1 MVLYIILGAVTIAV
15 VIAAMVVLSRS
26 NKFETDFGLPAES
39 MPTRPEAP
47 PATQTAPT
55 PAQPEELPAAQT
67 APATAQAEEQFAWVG
82 SLDDAKPG
90 DEVAIDGHRYRLS
103 KIGRYASGGSTWFS
117 AEVADDAGDTYY
129 LSWGDGDVSL
139 AQEVDPSALGA
150 SADVLDRF
158 SEQGEGSLELDGE
171 AYHLEEAGDAVFHER
186 EGTAGEPVRYWD
198 FQNDD
203 GTQIVSVEVWDD
215 GEVEAS
221 AGICVDQ
228 SSIEIFRRSE

>member
-1 MVLYIILGAVTIAV
+1 MILYIILGAVTIAV
-15 VIAAMVVLSRS
+15 VMAAMVVLNRS
-26 NKFETDFGLPAES
+26 NKFETGFGPPAET
-39 MPTRPEAP
+39 MPTRPEEP
-47 PATQTAPT
+47 PATQTAAA
-55 PAQPEELPAAQT
+55 PAQPEEPPAAQP
-67 APATAQAEEQFAWVG
+67 APAPAQPEEQFAWVG
-82 SLDDAKPG
+82 SLNDAKPG

-117 AEVADDAGDTYY
+117 AEVADAGDTYY

-221 AGICVDQ
+221 AGIHVDH
-228 SSIEIFRRSE
+228 SSIEIFRGSE